1 MVISELHTWPV
12 CTPVN
17 ASPAS
22 FRTQTH
28 DSEPKWCATPFL
40 CGSLIR
46 YSMPVYPGASLMT
59 FSARMSTTGGIVSP
73 RTLAVFKLII
83 SCKLRRLLDR
93 NVGWLGTFQ
102 DLVDH
107 HGRPLVR
114 FDLVRSVGHQATK
127 LDKISTRGYRRQS
140 IFYR

>member
-1 MVISELHTWPV
+1 MR
-12 CTPVN
+12 TPVN

-102 DLVDH
+102 DLVDITAARWY
-107 HGRPLVR
+107 GSTWSA
-114 FDLVRSVGHQATK
+114 SVGHQATTARQN
-127 LDKISTRGYRRQS
+127 LPREYRRQS
-140 IFYR
+140 IF